1 MTGLIKELKGSIYS
15 NGKLSIPGT
24 LFTLAEP
31 IGFIGIYIA
40 FKHAEECAKNND
52 LFDDANLYLV
62 LALTLAYICRIPY
75 MWNKPLARILLFV
88 NVVGW
93 AYVTYLYFRVYMKKN
108 KGTNTENKL
117 GENNTREKKTM

>member
-1 MTGLIKELKGSIYS
+1 MAGLIRELKDSIYI

-40 FKHAEECAKNND
+40 FKHVEECAKNND

-62 LALTLAYICRIPY
+62 LSLTLAYIFRLPY

-88 NVVGW
+88 NVIGW
-93 AYVTYLYFRVYMKKN
+93 AYVTYLYSRVYMKKH
-108 KGTNTENKL
+108 KSTKTENKL
-117 GENNTREKKTM
+117 GENNTGEKKTM